1 MSAIQNITVIGST
14 GMIGRPVTRELVK
27 AGFTVTCLVRDEA
40 KARTLLPP
48 NVRLVKG
55 DLHDAASVAEAL
67 KGADAVYLTV
77 KVRDD
82 ERPTEWHAEREGL
95 TILLD
100 ACRAAGV
107 KRLGYLNSLL
117 QDHEG
122 VNGYHFWVFALKNEA
137 RARLKTS
144 GIPYTI
150 FNPSLIMETYTGGLI
165 RGGAVGLVGR
175 SDVKLYPVAGADYG
189 RQVAAAFRLEA
200 AANREYAIQGPEAFT
215 QHAAAEVFAKHYV
228 GAQRK
233 NGQPLTVSTAPP
245 VLFRVLG
252 LFVRPL
258 HYVSHITTAL
268 LGYRERFQSDDTW
281 RELGRPQLTL
291 AQWAAQQP

>member
-1 MSAIQNITVIGST
+1 MSIQNILVIGAT
-14 GMIGRPVTRELVK
+14 GMLGRPVTEQLVA
-27 AGFTVTCLVRDEA
+27 AGYTVTTLVRDEA
-40 KARTLLPP
+40 RARQLLPAA
-48 NVRLVKG
+48 VRLVRG
-55 DLHDAASVAEAL
+55 DLREPARLVAALA
-67 KGADAVYLTV
+67 GQHAVYLTV
-77 KVRDD
+77 KVAMD
-82 ERPTEWHAEREGL
+82 ERPTDWHAEREGL
-95 TILLD
+95 THLLE
-100 ACRAAGV
+100 AALAAGI
-107 KRLGYLNSLL
+107 RRIGYLNSLI
-117 QDHEG
+117 QDYEG
-122 VNGYHFWVFALKNEA
+122 QNGFHWWVFALKNEA
-137 RARLKTS
+137 RQRLKSS

-150 FNPSLIMETYTGGLI
+150 FNPSLVMETYTGGLI

-175 SDVKLYPVAGADYG
+175 SDLQLYPVAGADLG

-215 QHAAAEVFAKHYV
+215 QHAAAEVFAKHYA

-268 LGYRERFQSDDTW
+268 LGYSERFQSDDTW

-291 AQWAAQQP
+291 AQWAAQ